1 MSVARRN
8 SRITIPA
15 LRGRKGGEPIAV
27 LTAYTAPV
35 ARLVDPHVDCIL
47 VGNSLGMV
55 IYGLPSTL
63 AVTLDMMIAH
73 GRAAVTS
80 SNHAA
85 VVVDLPFGSYQ
96 QSPEQ
101 AFAASARVM
110 AETGCDAVKLEGG
123 VEMAETIAFLTRRGI
138 PVMGHV
144 GLTPQ
149 SVNTLGGY
157 RARGRDSAE
166 AQRLIEGAV
175 AIAEAGAFSIVIEGT
190 IEPVA
195 RDITAAVP
203 VPTIG
208 IGASAACDG
217 QVLGD
222 RRRARPFGRA
232 PAEARTLLCR
242 PCAPDRRG
250 RTGLCSRRAGPPLP
264 WTGECLWPSQSRR
277 LSRSGSKI
285 LPRGCVAGARLAG
298 APASGSGWCRPWA
311 PCMRAISPWSAPCR
325 RSSIGS

>member
-47 VGNSLGMV
+47 VGDSLGMV

-217 QVLGD
+217 QVLVIDDVLGLSGEHRPKLARCYAD
-222 RRRARPFGRA
+222 LAPLIDEAARAYAADVRARRFPG
-232 PAEARTLLCR
+232 PENVY
-242 PCAPDRRG
+242 
-250 RTGLCSRRAGPPLP
+250 GLP
-264 WTGECLWPSQSRR
+264 
-277 LSRSGSKI
+277 K
-285 LPRGCVAGARLAG
+285 AGA
-298 APASGSGWCRPWA
+298 
-311 PCMRAISPWSAPCR
+311 
-325 RSSIGS
+325 